1 MEVKVQSI
9 HFDADQR
16 LLDLIDQKM
25 VKIEKLEPNATD
37 IQVFLRL
44 DASNGGIHEKIAEIK
59 VNLPG
64 KIIFSKEHSGSFE
77 ESFEG
82 ALDNVLTQ
90 IKKHKE
96 KLRV

>member
-25 VKIEKLEPNATD
+25 AKIEKLEPNATD

-44 DASNGGIHEKIAEIK
+44 DASNGGIHEKITEIK

>member
-1 MEVKVQSI
+1 MKVKVQSI

-25 VKIEKLEPNATD
+25 VKIEKLEPKATD
-37 IQVFLRL
+37 LQVFLRL
-44 DASNGGIHEKIAEIK
+44 YASNGGIHEKVTEIK

-96 KLRV
+96 KQRV

>member
-1 MEVKVQSI
+1 MG
-9 HFDADQR
+9 D
-16 LLDLIDQKM
+16 
-25 VKIEKLEPNATD
+25 KI
-37 IQVFLRL
+37 R
-44 DASNGGIHEKIAEIK
+44 NGQFHGSFIVAIRSEKITEIK

>member
-1 MEVKVQSI
+1 MKVKVQSI

-25 VKIEKLEPNATD
+25 VKIEKLEPKATD
-37 IQVFLRL
+37 LQVFLRL
-44 DASNGGIHEKIAEIK
+44 DASNGGIHEKVTEIK

-90 IKKHKE
+90 IKKHI
-96 KLRV
+96 LNQRV